1 MTLLGGG
8 FHIGTNKKPAA
19 NIDPMDMSLGKSED
33 DQSNA
38 RSDKGKISGAPVSC
52 LFRSASHFS
61 CCCYCYFH
69 SLYLSNDNIL
79 TSYN

>member
-1 MTLLGGG
+1 MTLLGGA

-52 LFRSASHFS
+52 L
-61 CCCYCYFH
+61 
-69 SLYLSNDNIL
+69 L
-79 TSYN
+79 